1 MGTILK
7 KKQISKILN
16 IKGNLLMLDTTE
28 IFLSKK
34 KSISKKKINIC
45 DWFFKEHLIDNPL
58 MPGIL
63 ITETMLQ
70 SSICILKKKFKL
82 QNKQILI
89 IKKNVSFLDKINKE
103 NGILKTNTIIKKSK
117 SKYFQSESTSFFKSK
132 KIAHGKFMF
141 IKYENK
147 KI

>member
-45 DWFFKEHLIDNPL
+45 DWFFKEHLVANPL

>member
-132 KIAHGKFMF
+132 KIAHGKFIF

>member
-45 DWFFKEHLIDNPL
+45 DWFFKEHLVANPI

-70 SSICILKKKFKL
+70 SSICILKKKFKI
-82 QNKQILI
+82 QKNQILI

-103 NGILKTNTIIKKSK
+103 NGILKTNTTIKKSK

>member
-1 MGTILK
+1 
-7 KKQISKILN
+7 
-16 IKGNLLMLDTTE
+16 
-28 IFLSKK
+28 
-34 KSISKKKINIC
+34 
-45 DWFFKEHLIDNPL
+45 

-70 SSICILKKKFKL
+70 SSICILKKKFKI
-82 QNKQILI
+82 QNNQILI

-103 NGILKTNTIIKKSK
+103 NGILKTNTTIKKSK